1 MVEISKSQ
9 VATWHCIWTKATP
22 KELHNRS
29 EMARKFDCTWHV
41 ARKYMRQFETMPTY
55 EPKAE
60 IVVQAFDPW
69 ADLLDLQATLAGLA
83 VQAESHH
90 NTCKYLADIVT
101 TTVDIVRDSTRIYE
115 LQAQNEKL
123 TTQLNLARQQA
134 DNSLAEA
141 KQERELR
148 IKQGQ
153 THGEATGI

>member
-60 IVVQAFDPW
+60 IVVQAFDLG
-69 ADLLDLQATLAGLA
+69 ADLVDAQAMMAGLA
-83 VQAESHH
+83 IEAESLH
-90 NTCKYLADIVT
+90 NTCKYLAETLSTAIG
-101 TTVDIVRDSTRIYE
+101 IARDNSRIHD
-115 LQAQNEKL
+115 LQARNAKL
-123 TTQLNLARQQA
+123 ESDLSLANQLI
-134 DNSLAEA
+134 DNALAEA
-141 KQERELR
+141 MRERELR
-148 IKQGQ
+148 NK
-153 THGEATGI
+153 TVYGEA